1 MHLWLCDSANPK
13 HGQWTK
19 RFGGFLIKQLGFFF
33 FKNTEQLNTDISVFA
48 LFAAHSEVSHQSV
61 SCHCWCQGKNP
72 RPALPCWS
80 NSPPVHWQ
88 EKLKVNSLAL
98 RVFLKLL
105 CVFLEIVHYK
115 VILVSCN
122 GMVCFSIVSHTF
134 LCVRIYPGHHITR
147 NDI

>member
-19 RFGGFLIKQLGFFF
+19 RFGGFLIKHLGFFF
-33 FKNTEQLNTDISVFA
+33 QKHWTIEHWHICVCAFCSSFRSFTSVCLLSLLMSRQKPTACSALLIKFTSGSLTGKTE
-48 LFAAHSEVSHQSV
+48 SE
-61 SCHCWCQGKNP
+61 
-72 RPALPCWS
+72 L
-80 NSPPVHWQ
+80 
-88 EKLKVNSLAL
+88 LAL